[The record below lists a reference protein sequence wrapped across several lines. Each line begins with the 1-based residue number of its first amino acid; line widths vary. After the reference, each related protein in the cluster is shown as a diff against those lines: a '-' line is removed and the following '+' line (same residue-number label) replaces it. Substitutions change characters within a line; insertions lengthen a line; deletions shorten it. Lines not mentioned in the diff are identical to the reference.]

1 MGGRGVTRGR
11 PGLAGGGRRK
21 SGRSGGWGSSH
32 GDFCLANLHLSS
44 CGRSSSSSSRF
55 FPPRVDSRIEWGG
68 RRSRSKL
75 ILSVVSRW
83 WMKRTIIIE
92 IPSIKLSTREG
103 IERNEAKENSSHS
116 CYVETS
122 MRCAYITRRSY
133 APRDNYRVTCL
144 SLSRLR
150 SPFLRGRLTSS
161 SSPPRGHPPQRA
173 ASFIPAPFPPLL
185 FSL

>member
-1 MGGRGVTRGR
+1 MGEL
-11 PGLAGGGRRK
+11 PRRLLPREFA
-21 SGRSGGWGSSH
+21 SFFLRSVP
-32 GDFCLANLHLSS
+32 
-44 CGRSSSSSSRF
+44 SSSSRF

-161 SSPPRGHPPQRA
+161 FSPPRGHPPQRA